1 MQKSGISFKTRII
14 FVIFLF
20 ILTSCATTKLNSVWR
35 DDNYSGKI
43 KRVLV
48 IGVIKR
54 PALKRFFESE
64 FVQQLKARGTDA
76 VEGFTVLPPDKEGDK
91 DIIASKLKE
100 LDADGVLI
108 TRLVDKKTLET
119 YIPGEVYYERT
130 HYAPP
135 VHYRE
140 WDSYYSRSYRA
151 IYRPGYTVKDEVVIV
166 ETNLYDSFSEELVWS
181 ALSETFVEGSS
192 DDLIRS
198 FVQVIIKDLYE
209 KNLLE

>member
-1 MQKSGISFKTRII
+1 MKKSEISIKIGVI

-48 IGVIKR
+48 VGVIKR
-54 PALKRFFESE
+54 PALRRFFEQE

-76 VEGFTVLPPDKEGDK
+76 VAGFTVLPPDEEVDK
-91 DIIASKLKE
+91 NLIASKLKE

-108 TRLVDKKTLET
+108 TSLVDMKTIET
-119 YIPGEVYYERT
+119 YIPGEVYYE
-130 HYAPP
+130 HAYYAPP

-151 IYRPGYTVKDEVVIV
+151 FYKPGYTVKDEVVIM
-166 ETNLYDSFSEELVWS
+166 ETNLYEAGSEKLVWS

-192 DDLIRS
+192 NDLTRS
-198 FVQVIIKDLYE
+198 FVQVMIKDLSE

>member
-1 MQKSGISFKTRII
+1 MRKSGDSFKTGII
-14 FVIFLF
+14 FATFLF

-35 DDNYSGKI
+35 DDNYNRKFN
-43 KRVLV
+43 KVLV
-48 IGVIKR
+48 IGVIKK
-54 PALKRFFESE
+54 PALRRFFEGE
-64 FVQQLKARGTDA
+64 FVQLLKARGTDA
-76 VEGFTVLPPDKEGDK
+76 VEGFTVLPSDKEVGK
-91 DIIASKLKE
+91 DVIASKLKE

-119 YIPGEVYYERT
+119 YIPGEVYTEHA

-140 WDSYYSRSYRA
+140 WDSYHSRSYRTV
-151 IYRPGYTVKDEVVIV
+151 YKPGYTIKNEVVIV
-166 ETNLYDSFSEELVWS
+166 ETNLYDAVSEKLVWS

-198 FVQVIIKDLYE
+198 FVQIIIKDLSE

>member
-1 MQKSGISFKTRII
+1 MRESGISFKTGII

-20 ILTSCATTKLNSVWR
+20 IMTSCATTELNSVWR

-54 PALKRFFESE
+54 PALRRFFEHE
-64 FVQQLKARGTDA
+64 FVQQLKAHGTDA
-76 VEGFTVLPPDKEGDK
+76 VAGFTVLPPDKEADK

-100 LDADGVLI
+100 LDVDGVLI

-119 YIPGEVYYERT
+119 HIPGKVYSGHA

-135 VHYRE
+135 VHYRG
-140 WDSYYSRSYRA
+140 WHSYYSRSNTV
-151 IYRPGYTVKDEVVIV
+151 IYSQGYTVKAEVVIV
-166 ETNLYDSFSEELVWS
+166 ETNLYDTGSEKLVWS

-198 FVQVIIKDLYE
+198 FVQVMIKDLYE